1 MKTIIIANTTYQI
14 KLVRKSLRSIRL
26 RLIDKNTLSV
36 SAPFFIPEFAI
47 ANFIHQNESWITAQS
62 AKITPSSSLLNLKN
76 LTLLDKK
83 YDLIIKPSSRDSL
96 IIMPQ
101 INTIHL
107 NTTHLSSTHLSKI
120 ISTKLK
126 PIAVRLLEEQ
136 IHLLKHQYSF
146 SYKKLTFR
154 NQRSRFG
161 SCSSSGTLSFNWQII
176 FFPKDKCHHII
187 LHEAAHLAHHNHSQ
201 KFWAQ
206 LALYDPHW
214 RLNRL
219 WVKQKGSRFLLIK

>member
-1 MKTIIIANTTYQI
+1 MKSIIIANTTYQV
-14 KLVRKSLRSIRL
+14 KLLHKSIGSIRL
-26 RLIDKNTLSV
+26 RLTDKDTLLV
-36 SAPFFIPEFAI
+36 SAPFFVPEFAI
-47 ANFIHQNESWITAQS
+47 TKFIQQHQSWIVAQS
-62 AKITPSSSLLNLKN
+62 SKITPSSSLLNLKN
-76 LTLLDKK
+76 LTLLDTK

-107 NTTHLSSTHLSKI
+107 NTTHLSSSHLAKI

-136 IHLLKHQYSF
+136 IHTLKHQHLF

-161 SCSSSGTLSFNWQII
+161 SCSSSGTLSFNWQIV

-187 LHEAAHLAHHNHSQ
+187 LHEAAHLTHHNHSQ

-219 WVKQKGSRFLLIK
+219 WVKQNGSRFLLIK